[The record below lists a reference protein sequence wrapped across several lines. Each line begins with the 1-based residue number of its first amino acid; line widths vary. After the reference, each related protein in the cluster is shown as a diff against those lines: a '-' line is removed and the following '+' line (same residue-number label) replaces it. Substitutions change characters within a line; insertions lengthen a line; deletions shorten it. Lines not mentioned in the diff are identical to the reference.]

1 MLRIW
6 HENNH
11 RAGYPAPL
19 ARSGESLG
27 GGRQIVATRDSKP
40 VARIIPY
47 VPPPGKKRNRFD
59 PKEHMRWLRRI
70 SKGEPTHPSTDE
82 LLREDRYDER

>member
-1 MLRIW
+1 MKIITVRDIRLRW
-6 HENNH
+6 PE
-11 RAGYPAPL
+11 AEKVL
-19 ARSGESLG
+19 AEEGE
-27 GGRQIVATRDSKP
+27 IVVTRDSKP

-59 PKEHMRWLRRI
+59 PKEHIRWLRRM

-82 LLREDRYDER
+82 LLREDRYDDRGEVPL

>member
-1 MLRIW
+1 MKIITVRDIRLRW
-6 HENNH
+6 PE
-11 RAGYPAPL
+11 AEKVL
-19 ARSGESLG
+19 AEEGE
-27 GGRQIVATRDSKP
+27 IVVTRDSKP

-59 PKEHMRWLRRI
+59 PKEHIRWLRRI

-82 LLREDRYDER
+82 LLREDRYDDRGEVPL